1 MAMTPDTGRNTAEL
15 AAAECAAHDLK
26 AMMGDVIR
34 QINDADHRN
43 TALLRQ
49 MQDRLAAL
57 GTETRSARASV
68 PSEYQPGFD
77 RIEDGMALLA
87 SRIAASF
94 AQRNTNAA
102 HQTEQVATPDTSA
115 FTASA
120 PIAPAAPHHA
130 ASAQADPNFTHALR
144 SSMTGPSAQR
154 AGKYGTNVDTF
165 DVVES
170 LAGNAAEPWA
180 PDHVEALT
188 NLYSGEEP
196 VYANAIYPTHTPNP
210 RGAPLPMMGAAA
222 ATPQA
227 TIADRSWLD
236 ARLADVSARLEQ
248 SLSDVRPDHAFA
260 AIGKRFNELED
271 RLSVALSGV
280 ATRVDVQGLRVVEAH
295 LLELN
300 GQVERALSELSRLDG
315 IEHHMSNLLDQV
327 SDEHLS
333 GLFNR
338 AIAAQPKSQ
347 RADTSQA
354 DLHTVAIT
362 AAEAAASRVTQVN
375 RDIMR
380 DTPRTDTN
388 PGRVEDVHALL
399 AGFIE
404 ERRSGDEYNASMLDT
419 MQQAMLRLLDRVE
432 QMEAERAPA
441 AFAHQGNDPY
451 TPQLQGYPQ
460 TGPQNDPQAYSE
472 DDHAPGYAPASSGNV
487 IADRRADLQASAQR
501 AAAAQRDKLKSHP
514 TAGSATDRTIKAAV
528 AAKGGSA
535 NTRSQSSRR
544 LMVSSLI
551 LATVLAAGA
560 VTVLMN
566 RTQNTVMASPMAPD
580 APKAAARASAQVV
593 LPKSPVKS
601 TAPEQAAKSAAAI
614 VPPAPVELTKRNPAP
629 VNGGPVTV
637 TEDIGQ
643 GGEIREGGNLPDL
656 PDVKANMS
664 RISTSALPMGILVQD
679 DAMDSSP
686 MPAYPTTK
694 VAATI
699 GEIVPAAP
707 TVSGNSSRSALDLPP
722 ATVGPLS
729 LRMAAAA
736 GDVSAEFEV
745 ASRLA
750 EGKGTDQNFKEAI
763 RWYQRSAT
771 QGFAQAQY
779 RLGTLYERGLGVP
792 TDLARAKSWYQRAAE
807 HGNVKAMHNLAV
819 LAAGRG
825 SPSPDYPTAAQWF
838 SQAAAYNLA
847 DSQFNLAVLTESGLG
862 VERDMISAAKWF
874 ILATKSGDKEAL
886 RRRDLIKKQM
896 PAADYAAA
904 EKLAATWQA
913 TVPDKLANDAR
924 FAGEAW
930 KARQPEASADN
941 G

>member
-1 MAMTPDTGRNTAEL
+1 MAIPPPTGQTAAER

-34 QINDADHRN
+34 HISEADHRN

-49 MQDRLAAL
+49 MQDRLATL
-57 GTETRSARASV
+57 GNETRQARATV

-94 AQRNTNAA
+94 TQR
-102 HQTEQVATPDTSA
+102 
-115 FTASA
+115 TASA
-120 PIAPAAPHHA
+120 AQHGEHFAKTDAPSVTTMNATQLETPHAFYDDKDAH
-130 ASAQADPNFTHALR
+130 FTQALR
-144 SSMTGPSAQR
+144 SAVNGPAAKR
-154 AGKYGTNVDTF
+154 AGKYGSNVDTF
-165 DVVES
+165 DIVES

-188 NLYSGEEP
+188 NLYAGPEP
-196 VYANAIYPTHTPNP
+196 VYAETAHAMPAGFVAHMTAAQT
-210 RGAPLPMMGAAA
+210 APQAAMA
-222 ATPQA
+222 ATLNHAPA
-227 TIADRSWLD
+227 NVADRTWLD

-260 AIGKRFNELED
+260 AIGQRFTDLEN

-280 ATRVDVQGLRVVEAH
+280 ATRVDVQGLRIVETH
-295 LLELN
+295 ILELN
-300 GQVERALSELSRLDG
+300 GHVERALSELSRLDG
-315 IEHHMSNLLDQV
+315 IEHHMSELLNQV
-327 SDEHLS
+327 SDEHMSRILNAA
-333 GLFNR
+333 L
-338 AIAAQPKSQ
+338 AAQAKPQ
-347 RADTSQA
+347 RPDTAQA

-375 RDIMR
+375 RDLLR
-380 DTPRTDTN
+380 DMPRAEGNT
-388 PGRVEDVHALL
+388 GRVDEVHSLL
-399 AGFIE
+399 ANFIE
-404 ERRSGDEYNASMLDT
+404 ERRNGDEYNAAMLDT
-419 MQQAMLRLLDRVE
+419 IQQAMLRLLDRVE
-432 QMEAERAPA
+432 QMEAERAPV
-441 AFAHQGNDPY
+441 AFAHHNNAAVE
-451 TPQLQGYPQ
+451 TH
-460 TGPQNDPQAYSE
+460 YSAEPE
-472 DDHAPGYAPASSGNV
+472 DSYVPASSGNV

-501 AAAAQRDKLKSHP
+501 AASAQRDKTKAPAPAQTS
-514 TAGSATDRTIKAAV
+514 TDRTIKAAT
-528 AAKGGSA
+528 ASKTTNSIGKAH
-535 NTRSQSSRR
+535 SSRR

-566 RTQNTVMASPMAPD
+566 RTQNTVMASPMQHDTVTP
-580 APKAAARASAQVV
+580 SAQPTAQAALPTAQVA
-593 LPKSPVKS
+593 LPKPPVKS
-601 TAPEQAAKSAAAI
+601 TATEQSAKSAAA
-614 VPPAPVELTKRNPAP
+614 VKPPAPVELVKRQPAAS
-629 VNGGPVTV
+629 GPITV
-637 TEDIGQ
+637 TEDIGMD
-643 GGEIREGGNLPDL
+643 GEIRESNTLPDM
-656 PDVKANMS
+656 PDVKANVS
-664 RISTSALPMGILVQD
+664 RISNTSTPMGIMVQTE
-679 DAMDSSP
+679 AVGPGML
-686 MPAYPTTK
+686 PAYPATQIAASVGQ
-694 VAATI
+694 VAPD
-699 GEIVPAAP
+699 GVPAVA
-707 TVSGNSSRSALDLPP
+707 SGQASSALDLPP

-763 RWYQRSAT
+763 RWYHRSAA

-792 TDLARAKSWYQRAAE
+792 ADVARAKSWYQRSAE

-819 LAAGRG
+819 LAAGRA
-825 SPSPDYPTAAQWF
+825 SPSPDYATAAQWF
-838 SQAAAYNLA
+838 AKAAAYNLP

-862 VERDMISAAKWF
+862 VERDMVTAAKWF

-896 PAADYAAA
+896 QPADYAAA
-904 EKLAATWQA
+904 EKLATAWQT

-930 KARQPEASADN
+930 KARQPEASANN

>member
-1 MAMTPDTGRNTAEL
+1 MRIQMAMTTESGRNTQDL

-34 QINDADHRN
+34 QISEADHRN

-49 MQDRLAAL
+49 MQDRLATL
-57 GTETRSARASV
+57 GNETRSARATV

-94 AQRNTNAA
+94 AQRNATTAHPAEQFSLPDLPVAPGHNVEQPTYPPAA
-102 HQTEQVATPDTSA
+102 HTG
-115 FTASA
+115 
-120 PIAPAAPHHA
+120 HA
-130 ASAQADPNFTHALR
+130 PNFTHALR
-144 SSMTGPSAQR
+144 SSVTGPAAQR
-154 AGKYGTNVDTF
+154 SGKYGTNVDTF

-188 NLYSGEEP
+188 NLYSGAEP
-196 VYANAIYPTHTPNP
+196 VYANAVHATPAAY
-210 RGAPLPMMGAAA
+210 APNARSTPQPMMSATAQEASTAA
-222 ATPQA
+222 
-227 TIADRSWLD
+227 ADRSWLD

-248 SLSDVRPDHAFA
+248 SLSNVRPDHAFA
-260 AIGKRFNELED
+260 AIGQRFNELED

-295 LLELN
+295 LQELN

-315 IEHHMSNLLDQV
+315 IEHHMSNLIDQV

-333 GLFNR
+333 GLFR
-338 AIAAQPKSQ
+338 QAIAAQPKSQ

-375 RDIMR
+375 RDLVR
-380 DTPRTDTN
+380 DMPRADAN
-388 PGRVEDVHALL
+388 SGRVDEVHSLL
-399 AGFIE
+399 TGFIE
-404 ERRSGDEYNASMLDT
+404 ERRSGDEYNAAMLDT

-441 AFAHQGNDPY
+441 AFAHQGNEPY
-451 TPQLQGYPQ
+451 APQLQAYP
-460 TGPQNDPQAYSE
+460 E
-472 DDHAPGYAPASSGNV
+472 DNYAPAYAPASTGDE
-487 IADRRADLQASAQR
+487 IADRRADMQASAQR
-501 AAAAQRDKLKSHP
+501 AAAAQRDKLKTET
-514 TAGSATDRTIKAAV
+514 TAGTPTNRNIKAAV
-528 AAKGGSA
+528 AAKGGAA

-560 VTVLMN
+560 VTVMMN
-566 RTQNTVMASPMAPD
+566 RTQNTVMASPMTND
-580 APKAAARASAQVV
+580 APNAVAPAPAQVA
-593 LPKSPVKS
+593 LPKPPVKS
-601 TAPEQAAKSAAAI
+601 TAAEQPSKSATAI
-614 VPPAPVELTKRNPAP
+614 TPPSPVELTKRPPTGAN
-629 VNGGPVTV
+629 NGPVTV

-643 GGEIREGGNLPDL
+643 GGEVREGNNLPDL
-656 PDVKANMS
+656 PDVKAKMS
-664 RISTSALPMGILVQD
+664 RISSNAAPMGIMVQD
-679 DAMDSSP
+679 EAYGAGP
-686 MPAYPTTK
+686 LPAYPTTK
-694 VAATI
+694 IAANV
-699 GEIVPAAP
+699 GEIAPNAAP
-707 TVSGNSSRSALDLPP
+707 AVASGQARSSLDLPP

-792 TDLARAKSWYQRAAE
+792 VDVARAKSWYQRAAE

-819 LAAGRG
+819 LAAGRT
-825 SPSPDYPTAAQWF
+825 SPSPDYVTAAQWF
-838 SQAAAYNLA
+838 SQASAYNLA

-862 VERDMISAAKWF
+862 IERDMISAAKWF
-874 ILATKSGDKEAL
+874 ILAAKSGDKEAL

-904 EKLAATWQA
+904 EKLAAAWKA

-930 KARQPEASADN
+930 KARQPENAADN

>member
-1 MAMTPDTGRNTAEL
+1 MRIQIAMTPETGRNTPDL

-34 QINDADHRN
+34 QISEADHRN

-49 MQDRLAAL
+49 MQDRLATL
-57 GTETRSARASV
+57 GTQTRSARATV

-102 HQTEQVATPDTSA
+102 QAGEHFALPDLPVAPSA
-115 FTASA
+115 HAENPGYPQA
-120 PIAPAAPHHA
+120 QHVDQAPH
-130 ASAQADPNFTHALR
+130 FTHALR
-144 SSMTGPSAQR
+144 SAVTGPHAQR
-154 AGKYGTNVDTF
+154 TGKYGTNVDTF

-170 LAGNAAEPWA
+170 LAGNASEPWA
-180 PDHVEALT
+180 PDHIEALT
-188 NLYSGEEP
+188 NLYAGPEP
-196 VYANAIYPTHTPNP
+196 VYADAVHAAPYAAAAPTPNP
-210 RGAPLPMMGAAA
+210 RSIPQPMMTAA
-222 ATPQA
+222 PQHA
-227 TIADRSWLD
+227 PTNLADRTWLD
-236 ARLADVSARLEQ
+236 ARLADVSSRLEQ

-260 AIGKRFNELED
+260 AIGQRFTELED
-271 RLSVALSGV
+271 RLSIALSGV

-295 LLELN
+295 LQELN
-300 GQVERALSELSRLDG
+300 GQVERALTELSRLDG

-333 GLFNR
+333 GLLNR
-338 AIAAQPKSQ
+338 AVASQPKSL

-380 DTPRTDTN
+380 DMPRADAN
-388 PGRVEDVHALL
+388 SGRVDEVHALL

-441 AFAHQGNDPY
+441 AFAHHGSDPY
-451 TPQLQGYPQ
+451 APQLQAYP
-460 TGPQNDPQAYSE
+460 E
-472 DDHAPGYAPASSGNV
+472 DHYTPAASGDV

-501 AAAAQRDKLKSHP
+501 AAAAQRDKLKTEATP
-514 TAGSATDRTIKAAV
+514 GSATDRNIKAAV
-528 AAKGGSA
+528 AAKGGA
-535 NTRSQSSRR
+535 TKTKAQSSRR

-560 VTVLMN
+560 VTVMMN
-566 RTQNTVMASPMAPD
+566 RMQNTVMASPMAHDVPT
-580 APKAAARASAQVV
+580 AAAPAPTQVA
-593 LPKSPVKS
+593 LPKPPVKS
-601 TAPEQAAKSAAAI
+601 TAAEQPTKSATAMT
-614 VPPAPVELTKRNPAP
+614 PPAPVELTKRAP
-629 VNGGPVTV
+629 TSTRNGPVTV

-643 GGEIREGGNLPDL
+643 GGEIREGGNLPDM
-656 PDVKANMS
+656 PDVKSNMS
-664 RISTSALPMGILVQD
+664 RISTSATPMGIMVQD
-679 DAMDSSP
+679 EVFGSGP
-686 MPAYPTTK
+686 LPAYPATK
-694 VAATI
+694 VAANVGQI
-699 GEIVPAAP
+699 NPDAAP
-707 TVSGNSSRSALDLPP
+707 AVSGGQARNALDLPP

-745 ASRLA
+745 GSRLA

-792 TDLARAKSWYQRAAE
+792 ADVARAKSWYQRAAE

-819 LAAGRG
+819 LAAGRA
-825 SPSPDYPTAAQWF
+825 SPSPDYATAAQWF
-838 SQAAAYNLA
+838 SKAAAYNLP

-862 VERDMISAAKWF
+862 VDRDMIAAAKWF

-904 EKLAATWQA
+904 EKMAATWQA
-913 TVPDKLANDAR
+913 TAPDKLANDAR

-930 KARQPEASADN
+930 KARQPENTADN